1 MKRIL
6 QNVVLDRNLVK
17 NSILKRG
24 KEHKMKNKYVK

>member
-17 NSILKRG
+17 NSILIRG
-24 KEHKMKNKYVK
+24 KEQKMQEKYVK

>member
-17 NSILKRG
+17 NSILRRG
-24 KEHKMKNKYVK
+24 KEQKMQEKYVK

>member
-17 NSILKRG
+17 NFILRRG
-24 KEHKMKNKYVK
+24 KEQKMQEKYVK

>member
-17 NSILKRG
+17 NSILRRR
-24 KEHKMKNKYVK
+24 KEQKMQEKYVK